1 MHLTA
6 IAWIYVVL
14 MMSAVE
20 LASPQGTA
28 LGALSTFVFYGL
40 LPLGVI
46 LYIMSTPAR
55 RRLRQAQEAKQ
66 AQTSAQEP
74 APPPAADASSQPDA
88 SGHAS
93 AGHAVLPDAG
103 PVREKS

>member
-40 LPLGVI
+40 MPLGIV
-46 LYIMSTPAR
+46 LYIMGTPAR
-55 RRLRQAQEAKQ
+55 RRLRQAREAWAA
-66 AQTSAQEP
+66 AQTAPQAPTAQGSDQP
-74 APPPAADASSQPDA
+74 DTGGHATAADAMSQQA
-88 SGHAS
+88 A
-93 AGHAVLPDAG
+93 AVRKKG
-103 PVREKS
+103 

>member
-28 LGALSTFVFYGL
+28 LGALGTFVFYGL
-40 LPLGVI
+40 LPLGVV
-46 LYIMSTPAR
+46 LYIMGTPAR
-55 RRLRQAQEAKQ
+55 RRLRQAQEAQEVQ
-66 AQTSAQEP
+66 ALAQES
-74 APPPAADASSQPDA
+74 AAPAATAASDQPDA
-88 SGHAS
+88 SGHAPT
-93 AGHAVLPDAG
+93 GHAVLTDAG

>member
-28 LGALSTFVFYGL
+28 LGALGTFVFYGL
-40 LPLGVI
+40 LPLGVV
-46 LYIMSTPAR
+46 LYIMGTPAR
-55 RRLRQAQEAKQ
+55 RRLRQAQEAQ
-66 AQTSAQEP
+66 AQAQES
-74 APPPAADASSQPDA
+74 AAPAATAASDQPDA
-88 SGHAS
+88 SGHAPT
-93 AGHAVLPDAG
+93 GHAVLTDAG